1 MLFAHW
7 IIGFGTAGQSFVVS
21 CNCIQ
26 LSCCCCI
33 QNQNRLHLP
42 HRNVVCDRQCIG
54 DNKTGGMD
62 HPREVSNAGLG
73 SLHNNMWTLWVHTL
87 CMSIRNKHYLR
98 LLVFWLPPSQLLGR
112 QQHVYIKEIMRI
124 CKGRFQFVSVDERQT
139 LLEVISTHLN
149 LSNVWITSGVDPSS
163 PQQHANITWHTF
175 FV

>member
-98 LLVFWLPPSQLLGR
+98 LLVFWLPPSQLLGW
-112 QQHVYIKEIMRI
+112 QQHVYIQEIVHI
-124 CKGRFQFVSVDERQT
+124 CKFYRLLTICVCRWKTNTTWSYLNPLELVQRLNYIWGR
-139 LLEVISTHLN
+139 
-149 LSNVWITSGVDPSS
+149 
-163 PQQHANITWHTF
+163 PQ
-175 FV
+175 